1 MLNAGIFIL
10 SFCFAVGEG
19 YVAGK
24 KQYQI
29 QNGPCSYTF
38 LLPEQET
45 CPPSNYGNQVQK
57 DDPAEYEESLQRLEQ
72 LETIMENN
80 TQWLLKV
87 QVYPSLNNI
96 LKCFGSHDNDEKL
109 KKKQD
114 RQNTS
119 PAALNSLA
127 GNMKC
132 NRIDGTQWLWK
143 NLCPKKTAQITE
155 KY

>member
-1 MLNAGIFIL
+1 MLNAGIFIF
-10 SFCFAVGEG
+10 SFCFIIGEG

-24 KQYQI
+24 KPYQI

-45 CPPSNYGNQVQK
+45 CPPSSYGDQVQK

-87 QVYPSLNNI
+87 QFHPSSSMNNI
-96 LKCFGSHDNDEKL
+96 LRCVH
-109 KKKQD
+109 
-114 RQNTS
+114 
-119 PAALNSLA
+119 
-127 GNMKC
+127 
-132 NRIDGTQWLWK
+132 
-143 NLCPKKTAQITE
+143 
-155 KY
+155 